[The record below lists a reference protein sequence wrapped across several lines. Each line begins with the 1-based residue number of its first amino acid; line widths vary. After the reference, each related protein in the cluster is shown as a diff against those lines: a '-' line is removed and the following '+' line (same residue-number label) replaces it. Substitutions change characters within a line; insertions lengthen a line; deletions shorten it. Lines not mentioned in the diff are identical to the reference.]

1 MCLQLMVRFEHV
13 RILIYSHFLEA
24 CVVGVSQKVS
34 KRKLFGQPGDQALGN
49 VILDLA
55 VVNQYSYQS

>member
-1 MCLQLMVRFEHV
+1 MCLQLMVRFGRV
-13 RILIYSHFLEA
+13 CILIYSHFLEA
-24 CVVGVSQKVS
+24 CVVGVPQKVS